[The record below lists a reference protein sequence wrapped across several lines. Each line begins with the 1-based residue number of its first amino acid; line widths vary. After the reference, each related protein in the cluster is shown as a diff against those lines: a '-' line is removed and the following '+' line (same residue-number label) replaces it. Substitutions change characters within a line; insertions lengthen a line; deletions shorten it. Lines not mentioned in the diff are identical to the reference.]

1 MPIASIVGSASGK
14 SDSQA
19 APRLPRHALT
29 YGSLILGVIFVSA
42 QIAPPHMPEASAA
55 GLHQDASGLLPALPA
70 ASGVQT
76 EPAPSKAV
84 FEITLP
90 YPANGDLTGLLVRSG
105 AVQEEAKRA
114 AGLVQ
119 NRFDGHVD
127 EGSDVKLALGPAREG
142 QGHSIEQLTIL
153 SDLGR
158 TVIARQGD
166 TLQLADGDAKI
177 DRLDIAIGSAGVHH
191 SLLGAGL
198 DARLALE
205 AASLLDKR
213 AKVPRRI
220 TVVVGERPDRFEGN
234 GTPQLLYISA
244 ANGHS
249 AVRLLRWPGVHGGWI
264 DADKEASEKD
274 FAKPVEGR
282 ISSRFGTRFHPIL
295 RFLRRHEGV
304 DYAARWGEP
313 VRAAADGRVAAAA
326 WQGGYG
332 RQVRINHGNDVTTSY
347 SHLSDIAVAPGTR
360 VRRGQVIGYVGASG
374 LATGPHLH
382 FEVAR
387 QGKRVDPLRA
397 GLAGSTTVA
406 DRAAVAARL
415 AQLRIDSGG

>member
-1 MPIASIVGSASGK
+1 MGSASDK
-14 SDSQA
+14 NDSRA
-19 APRLPRHALT
+19 APRLPRRALT
-29 YGSLILGVIFVSA
+29 YGSLMLGMIFVGA
-42 QIAPPHMPEASAA
+42 QIAPPRMPEASAA
-55 GLHQDASGLLPALPA
+55 GLHKDASGLLPTLPSA
-70 ASGVQT
+70 AGVQT
-76 EPAPSKAV
+76 EPSPSNAV

-90 YPANGDLTGLLVRSG
+90 YPADGDLAGLLVRSG
-105 AVQEEAKRA
+105 ALQEEAERA
-114 AGLVQ
+114 AQLVQ
-119 NRFDGHVD
+119 GRFDGHVH

-142 QGHSIEQLTIL
+142 QNRSIEQLTIL

-166 TLQLADGDAKI
+166 TLHLADGDAEI

-213 AKVPRRI
+213 AKVPHRI
-220 TVVVGERPDRFEGN
+220 TVVVGERPDRFEAN

-244 ANGHS
+244 ANGRS
-249 AVRLLRWPGVHGGWI
+249 ALRLLRWPGAHGGWI
-264 DADKEASEKD
+264 DADKDASEKD

-282 ISSRFGTRFHPIL
+282 ISSRFGARFHPIL
-295 RFLRRHEGV
+295 RFPRPHEGV
-304 DYAARWGEP
+304 DYAARLGEP
-313 VRAAADGRVAAAA
+313 VRAAADGKVAAAA

-332 RQVRINHGNDVTTSY
+332 RQVRIDHGSDVTTSY
-347 SHLSDIAVAPGTR
+347 SHLSDMAVAPGTW

-397 GLAGSTTVA
+397 GLAGSTTAA

-415 AQLRIDSGG
+415 AQLKIDSGG